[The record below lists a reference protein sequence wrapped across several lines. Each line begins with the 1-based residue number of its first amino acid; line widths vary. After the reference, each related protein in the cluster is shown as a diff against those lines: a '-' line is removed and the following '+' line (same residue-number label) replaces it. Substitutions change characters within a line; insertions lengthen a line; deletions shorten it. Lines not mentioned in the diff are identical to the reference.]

1 MEKVT
6 AYKAFNGRLFLSEED
21 CLKYE
26 RKMSEY
32 PKRTEQTVSAD
43 SVYACTE
50 DNLLSVDIVKHTV
63 TTQQSPSS
71 EKKSEVFYVVGG
83 KYRLTGCCKKQTM
96 LHHCMDPYSQD
107 AYSYWGLLDKAVA
120 EYILNGGTI
129 DSHGLTEICE
139 RYHKLDQYSQMQFEV
154 IEPLRKW
161 RIEDVRWHAG
171 SIAPF
176 FVIIEK
182 I

>member
-6 AYKAFNGRLFLSEED
+6 AYKAFNGRLFLSEDD

-26 RKMSEY
+26 KKMSGY
-32 PKRTEQTVSAD
+32 PKRTEQIVNAD
-43 SVYACTE
+43 GVRAGSE
-50 DNLLSVDIVKHTV
+50 GNLLPVDIVKHIV
-63 TTQQSPSS
+63 TTQQTHSS

-83 KYRLTGCCKKQTM
+83 KYILTGCCKEQTM
-96 LHHCMDPYSQD
+96 LHHCTDPYSQD

-120 EYILNGGTI
+120 EYILQNGTI
-129 DSHGLTEICE
+129 TNCSLTEICE

-154 IEPLRKW
+154 IEPLKKW
-161 RIEDVRWHAG
+161 RIEDVRWHTG

>member
-6 AYKAFNGRLFLSEED
+6 TYKAFNGRLFLHEED

-26 RKMSEY
+26 KKMSGY
-32 PKRTEQTVSAD
+32 PKIIDRTKKAD
-43 SVYACTE
+43 DVRSGSE
-50 DNLLSVDIVKHTV
+50 DNMIPVEIIQHIVETKQT
-63 TTQQSPSS
+63 PSS
-71 EKKSEVFYVVGG
+71 EKKKEIFYVVGG
-83 KYRLTGCCKKQTM
+83 KYKLTGTCKDDTM
-96 LHHCMDPYSQD
+96 LHHCADPYSQD

-129 DSHGLTEICE
+129 DSHSLSEICDN
-139 RYHKLDQYSQMQFEV
+139 YHKRDKYSQMRFEV
-154 IEPLRKW
+154 IEPLKKW
-161 RIEDVRWHAG
+161 RIEDIRWHNG